1 MSQPIEES
9 SNFVFHIKVNVDIK
23 SCLKLVFFHLL
34 THTERKDSNSV
45 ISSTSLLDKDAFTDE
60 AETLCQPELHCL
72 LKLIWAGATAIIW
85 ISHAWSLS
93 ILSAPCGTFLPMMKC
108 YCCWCQTFSLY
119 QSPSWQPSLFRKT
132 WDNFKVR
139 TFNTRSEKPDFFP
152 IHCSTTS
159 FLFQHDSQSI
169 TSSSSTAVE
178 AIEQKLHLLGPQSH
192 QIKRNI

>member
-9 SNFVFHIKVNVDIK
+9 SNSIFPIKVNVAIK

-45 ISSTSLLDKDAFTDE
+45 ISSASLPDKDAFTDE
-60 AETLCQPELHCL
+60 AETLCQPVRHCL

-85 ISHAWSLS
+85 ISHAWSLG

-108 YCCWCQTFSLY
+108 YCCRCQTFSLY
-119 QSPSWQPSLFRKT
+119 QSPSWQPSLFRTT

-139 TFNTRSEKPDFFP
+139 TFNTRSEEPDFFP
-152 IHCSTTS
+152 IHCPSAS
-159 FLFQHDSQSI
+159 SLFQHDSQSNS
-169 TSSSSTAVE
+169 SSSSTAAG
-178 AIEQKLHLLGPQSH
+178 AISQELHLPGPRSH